1 MNIQQFNNLKK
12 IVAQFGGD
20 YQMSSDLYDRHVELI
35 DAISG
40 ADMDETFERSLLR
53 AGVRKEIID
62 AARESCEFE
71 EVMSTFKGELTGII
85 ARLDLADRI
94 DSTRTAA

>member
-1 MNIQQFNNLKK
+1 MNIQQFNNMKK
-12 IVAQFGGD
+12 IVAQFSGD

-35 DAISG
+35 DAVSS

-62 AARESCEFE
+62 VARESCEFE
-71 EVMSTFKGELTGII
+71 EVMSTFKRELTGIV
-85 ARLDLADRI
+85 ARLDMADRI
-94 DSTRTAA
+94 DSARTVA